1 MKSFT
6 FPAVLLLTCVI
17 GNSQNLIGYKAKEI
31 TDYMIVNRSDMNRDR
46 VNNKSFRYLKYS
58 DKYDSQTILYFLDRD
73 SVCRNI
79 RIVCNN
85 NIRGSKIRE
94 LDSLYL
100 KTGEKSWVD
109 KRSGKNYLVR
119 LIDEEWSFSVTIEP
133 EK

>member
-6 FPAVLLLTCVI
+6 FPAVLLLTCII
-17 GNSQNLIGYKAKEI
+17 GNSQNLIGYKAMEI
-31 TDYMIVNRSDMNRDR
+31 TDYMSVNRSDMNRDR

-85 NIRGSKIRE
+85 NIRNAKVRE

-100 KTGEKSWVD
+100 KTGEKSWID
-109 KRSGKNYLVR
+109 KRSGKNYLIR